1 MKKILFALLLTCLA
15 GIGYA
20 QRVTDK
26 LNRGLVAVP
35 QGDKTGQDSRYGI
48 SGTGIFVSWRILPT
62 EYYDTKYNL
71 YRGSTKIASNLTVSN
86 YQDDAGTKTSV
97 YKVVPVVNGTERTD
111 LAAQCTP
118 WDHQY
123 WEIPVKSVTNRN
135 GAVVTGYTLNDC
147 SVADVDGDG
156 QMEFV
161 VKRRND
167 SGNLRSGS
175 NNTDFNLHECYKMD
189 GTRLWWIDMGP
200 NLMSGPDEQ
209 FDLILYDWD
218 QDGKAEAIMRGA
230 DNMIIHTAT
239 NKTIKIGNMSTGLNV
254 DRPEYMGV
262 GNEYLL
268 YLNGETGEPYG
279 WDGSESWT
287 PMAYPLPQFESNETK
302 GDANV
307 WGDLGHR
314 MQKHYF
320 GAPYLDGRNPSI
332 FLGRGAYTRHKF
344 CALSVNKETHELTQ
358 LWRWNCYDGGSPWFG
373 NGFHNYA
380 IADVDMDG
388 RDEIVFGSMMIDDT
402 GFGLSTTGY
411 GHGDA
416 QHCGDLDPYRWGLE
430 QFVCLEG
437 ATVPGIAYTNA
448 TTSEQR
454 YTTGGG
460 SDNGRCM
467 AGNFYN
473 SYPGAIG
480 ISGGAISL
488 VSDKAITSLGSYG
501 DDYVNM
507 RVYWDG
513 DLLDEFMDSPGVEK
527 SPCVYKA
534 PGQTE
539 VGTGRSYPNDRCWM
553 GQGNLNNSSK
563 NNPCF
568 LGDILGD
575 WREEIVTRN
584 GDKLIIQISSYPS
597 THGITTLWA
606 DHEYRNAMA
615 WQCMGYNQPPH
626 TSFFLGEMEGI
637 TKEPPA
643 NTLEGRTEVENGG
656 TIGTTDAHLLISGY
670 ENKTVSVT
678 DGAEPYILT
687 VNAPAWLK
695 GSGSKQAT
703 SSTPKLPTQTVET
716 FTTTL
721 TGGAFSG
728 STRII
733 KQGEGVLVLPK
744 VTEKHSGE
752 TNVWQGTLVFDGTME
767 SSPVWL
773 NRHTTL
779 ISDGGTF
786 NGGLKADYNAT
797 IYPGGKDNV
806 GNITASALT
815 LGFGSRIVFDGSEGL
830 FDKVNA
836 TSLSIEA
843 KTEKVWNEFGPRYKA
858 PVIQI
863 KYDGALEAGTYEL
876 GTIGS
881 VTGNVSDLL
890 IEGTSSAVKTSL
902 NYEEGKLLLVVENM
916 RPAGEVTWNGTSGNN
931 TWQQAVSENFLYE
944 GETSVMA
951 NGDDVIFDDDAA
963 STTVVIKGA
972 VHPNSVTFNNETK
985 SYTLSGD
992 SIVGKTLTINGAGG
1006 VTFNNWNRVSSTVI
1020 NAGKVTVSMLANSN
1034 GQDWG
1039 SLGKTSSAIS
1049 LNDGATLVT
1058 NGVIITDQSLKI
1070 SGEVSLEVPSG
1081 KSVIFNKAIKGSG
1094 AVLNKLGA
1102 GSMELGTAANTFAKL
1117 VIKNGI
1123 VTSNYSSS
1131 NAETLPGT
1139 VEFYNGTLWGANME
1153 GGSGVSNTT
1162 NFIVP
1167 ANRSGSFYSSFRGT
1181 YTGKLTGAGT
1191 FNVYTGGVRAYFNG
1205 DWSAFEGTIVI
1216 GKNNRQNKKQY
1227 DPEFLLGN
1235 SKGMPL
1241 ATVNVNEN
1249 ARLQNQGNNINVKKF
1264 GGTGALVGTG
1274 QWIVNSD
1281 ENFTLTTEVGITYER
1296 KDDYG
1301 NTIPV
1306 SASPLTK
1313 NGTGKMTITP
1323 GKLNGMLTINDGIV
1337 TFNDKNLSTLVN
1349 GKYQTYVKNSGRLV
1363 GQGYFNGLTIQNGG
1377 EIKPC
1382 GSTVLETTQGT
1393 IKCANTININEG
1405 ATATF
1410 LIRTA
1415 AQNSAFE
1422 TKNLTFNGTLKI
1434 ELGSS
1439 LTPEAGQQWTL
1450 WTVSNTLQ
1458 GTIAKYELPEL
1469 PDGLYWD
1476 ISGLQEKTGV
1486 ISVTDDATV
1495 GFRLTTV
1502 DPDPCNIY
1510 DLQGRFVLRTSTPNS
1525 INGLPSGIY
1534 IRAGKKFRVK

>member
-1 MKKILFALLLTCLA
+1 MKKTLIIMLLACLT
-15 GIGYA
+15 GVSYA
-20 QRVTDK
+20 QRVVDK

-35 QGDKTGQDSRYGI
+35 QGDKIGQDDRYGM

-71 YRGSTKIASNLTVSN
+71 YRGTTKIASNLTVSN
-86 YQDDAGTKTSV
+86 YQDDSGTKTSV
-97 YKVVPVVNGTERTD
+97 YKVVPVVNGTEQTD
-111 LAAQCTP
+111 LAAECTP

-123 WEIPVKSVTNRN
+123 WEIPVQPVTNRN
-135 GAVVTGYTLNDC
+135 GAVVQGYTLNDC

-156 QMEFV
+156 EMEFV

-167 SGNLRSGS
+167 TDNLNTSA
-175 NNTDFNLHECYKMD
+175 NKTDFNLHECYKMD

-200 NLMSGPDEQ
+200 NLMAGPDEQ

-239 NKTIKIGNMSTGLNV
+239 NKTIKIGNMNYYAPR
-254 DRPEYMGV
+254 DEYTKE

-279 WDGSESWT
+279 WDGSDNWT
-287 PMAYPLPQFESNETK
+287 PMAYPLPRFESGES
-302 GDANV
+302 DYAAV
-307 WGDLGHR
+307 WGTNDTGHR
-314 MQKHYF
+314 ACKHYF

-332 FLGRGAYTRHKF
+332 FLGRGCYTRHKF
-344 CALSVNKETHELTQ
+344 CALNVNKETHELTQ
-358 LWRWNCYDGGSPWFG
+358 DWRWNCYDGGSPWFG
-373 NGFHNYA
+373 NGFHNFA

-388 RDEIVFGSMMIDDT
+388 RDEIVFGSMIIDDT
-402 GFGLSTTGY
+402 GYGLSTTGY

-437 ATVPGIAYTNA
+437 ATVPGIAYTGA
-448 TTSEQR
+448 TTSELR
-454 YTTGGG
+454 YTTGSGG
-460 SDNGRCM
+460 DNGRCM
-467 AGNFYN
+467 AGNFYDT
-473 SYPGAIG
+473 YPGAVG
-480 ISGGAISL
+480 LDATAISL
-488 VSDKAITSLGSYG
+488 VSDKAITALTGYS
-501 DDYVNM
+501 DDYKNM

-534 PGQTE
+534 PGQKE
-539 VGTGRSYPNDRCWM
+539 VGTGRSYPDSRCWM

-575 WREEIVTRN
+575 WREEIVSRTS
-584 GDKLIIQISSYPS
+584 DKLIIQISSYPS
-597 THGITTLWA
+597 PHGITTLWA
-606 DHEYRNAMA
+606 DHEYRNAMT
-615 WQCMGYNQPPH
+615 WQCVGYNQPPH
-626 TSFFLGEMEGI
+626 PSFFLGEMEGI

-643 NTLEGRTEVENGG
+643 NTLEGRTEVLNGA

-670 ENKTVSVT
+670 ENKTVSVA
-678 DGAEPYILT
+678 DGAQPYILT
-687 VNAPAWLK
+687 VNAPAWVK
-695 GSGSKQAT
+695 GSGSRQAT

-721 TGGAFSG
+721 TGGAFGG
-728 STRII
+728 STRVI
-733 KQGEGVLVLPK
+733 KQGEGVLVLPN
-744 VTEKHSGE
+744 VTEKHTGE

-779 ISDGGTF
+779 ISNGGNF

-806 GNITASALT
+806 GSITASTLA
-815 LGFGSRIVFDGSEGL
+815 LGFGSRIVFDGSADK
-830 FDKVNA
+830 FDKVNV

-843 KTEKVWNEFGPRYKA
+843 KTDEEWTSFGPRYKA

-863 KYDGALEAGTYEL
+863 NYNGAIDEGTYEL
-876 GTIGS
+876 GFIGS
-881 VTGNVSDLL
+881 VTGNISDLL
-890 IEGTSSAVKTSL
+890 IEGLESSVKTSL
-902 NYEEGKLLLVVENM
+902 RYEDGKLLLVVNNM
-916 RPAGEVTWNGTSGNN
+916 RPAGEVLWSGTSDNN
-931 TWQQAVSENFLYE
+931 IWQQAVSENFLYE

-951 NGDDVIFDDDAA
+951 TGDDVIFNDDAA
-963 STTVVIKGA
+963 STDVVIKGA
-972 VHPNSVTFNNETK
+972 VHPNSVTFNNEAK
-985 SYTLSGD
+985 RYTISGD
-992 SIVGKTLTINGAGG
+992 SIVGDKLTINGAGG
-1006 VTFNNWNRVSSTVI
+1006 VNFNNWNRVSSTEI
-1020 NAGKVTVSMLANSN
+1020 NAGKVTVSMLANSS
-1034 GQDWG
+1034 GQTWG
-1039 SLGKTSSAIS
+1039 SLGKTASSIS

-1058 NGVIITDQSLKI
+1058 DGIIITDQSLNI
-1070 SGEVSLEVPSG
+1070 SGEVNLEVPSG

-1094 AVLNKLGA
+1094 AVLNKLGV
-1102 GSMELGTAANTFAKL
+1102 GSMELGTLVNTFAKL
-1117 VIKNGI
+1117 VIRNGV

-1131 NAETLPGT
+1131 NVETLPGT

-1153 GGSGVSNTT
+1153 SGSGVSNST
-1162 NFIVP
+1162 NFVVP
-1167 ANRSGSFYSSFRGT
+1167 AKRTGSFYSSFRGT

-1205 DWSAFEGTIVI
+1205 DWSEFEGTINI

-1241 ATVNVNEN
+1241 AVVNVNEN

-1264 GGTGALVGTG
+1264 GGKGALVGTG
-1274 QWIVNSD
+1274 QWIVNCD

-1301 NTIPV
+1301 NTIAV

-1313 NGTGKMTITP
+1313 NGTGRMTITP
-1323 GKLNGMLTINDGIV
+1323 GNLNGVLTINDGKV
-1337 TFNDKNLSTLVN
+1337 TFNEKDLSTLVN
-1349 GKYQTYVKNSGRLV
+1349 GKYQTYVNNSGRLV
-1363 GQGYFNGLTIQNGG
+1363 GQGYLNGITVQNGG

-1382 GSTVLETTQGT
+1382 GSTSFETTAGT
-1393 IKCANTININEG
+1393 IKCATAIRINEG
-1405 ATATF
+1405 STATF
-1410 LIRTA
+1410 IIRSATM
-1415 AQNSAFE
+1415 NSAFE
-1422 TKNLTFNGTLKI
+1422 TKNLVFNGTLKI
-1434 ELGSS
+1434 EMGSG
-1439 LTPEAGQQWTL
+1439 LTPASGQQWTL
-1450 WTVSNTLQ
+1450 WTVTNTLQ
-1458 GTIAKYELPEL
+1458 SAITKYELPEL

-1486 ISVTDDATV
+1486 ISITDNPAV
-1495 GFRLTTV
+1495 GFKLPTADV
-1502 DPDPCNIY
+1502 DPYNVY
-1510 DLQGRFVLRTSTPNS
+1510 DLHGRFVLRTTTPNS
-1525 INGLPSGIY
+1525 IEGLPSGIY
-1534 IRAGKKFRVK
+1534 IRAGKKFVVK

>member
-1 MKKILFALLLTCLA
+1 MKRTLIVLFLACLT
-15 GIGYA
+15 GVSYA
-20 QRVTDK
+20 QRVVDK

-35 QGDKTGQDSRYGI
+35 QGDKIGQDDRYGM

-71 YRGSTKIASNLTVSN
+71 YRGTTKIASNLTVSN
-86 YQDDAGTKTSV
+86 YQDDSGTKTSV
-97 YKVVPVVNGTERTD
+97 YKVVPVVNGTEQTD
-111 LAAQCTP
+111 LAAECTP

-123 WEIPVKSVTNRN
+123 WEISVQPVTNRN
-135 GAVVTGYTLNDC
+135 GAVVQGYTLNDC

-156 QMEFV
+156 EMEFV

-167 SGNLRSGS
+167 TGNLNTSA
-175 NNTDFNLHECYKMD
+175 NKTDFNLHECYKMD

-200 NLMSGPDEQ
+200 NLMAGPDEQ

-239 NKTIKIGNMSTGLNV
+239 NKTIKIGNMNYYAPR
-254 DRPEYMGV
+254 DEYTKE

-279 WDGSESWT
+279 WDGSDNWT
-287 PMAYPLPQFESNETK
+287 PMAYPLPRFESGES
-302 GDANV
+302 DYAAV
-307 WGDLGHR
+307 WGTNDTGHR
-314 MQKHYF
+314 ACKHYF

-332 FLGRGAYTRHKF
+332 FLGRGCYTRHKF
-344 CALSVNKETHELTQ
+344 CALNVNKETHELTQ
-358 LWRWNCYDGGSPWFG
+358 DWRWNCYDGGSPWFG
-373 NGFHNYA
+373 NGFHNFA

-388 RDEIVFGSMMIDDT
+388 RDEIVFGSMIIDDT
-402 GFGLSTTGY
+402 GYGLSTTGY

-437 ATVPGIAYTNA
+437 ATVPGIAYTGA
-448 TTSEQR
+448 TTSELR
-454 YTTGGG
+454 YTTGSGG
-460 SDNGRCM
+460 DNGRCM
-467 AGNFYN
+467 AGNFYDT
-473 SYPGAIG
+473 YPGAVG
-480 ISGGAISL
+480 LDATAISL
-488 VSDKAITSLGSYG
+488 VSDKAITALTGYS
-501 DDYVNM
+501 DDYKNM

-534 PGQTE
+534 PGQKE
-539 VGTGRSYPNDRCWM
+539 VGTGRSYPDSRCWM

-575 WREEIVTRN
+575 WREEIVSRTS
-584 GDKLIIQISSYPS
+584 DKLIIQISSYPS
-597 THGITTLWA
+597 PHGITTLWA
-606 DHEYRNAMA
+606 DHEYRNAMT
-615 WQCMGYNQPPH
+615 WQSVGYNQPPH
-626 TSFFLGEMEGI
+626 PSFFLGEMEGI

-643 NTLEGRTEVENGG
+643 NTLEGRTEVLNGA

-670 ENKTVSVT
+670 ENKTVSVA
-678 DGAEPYILT
+678 DGAQPYILT
-687 VNAPAWLK
+687 VNAPAWVK
-695 GSGSKQAT
+695 GSGSRQAT

-721 TGGAFSG
+721 TGGAFGG
-728 STRII
+728 STRVI
-733 KQGEGVLVLPK
+733 KQGEGVLVLPN
-744 VTEKHSGE
+744 VTEKHTGE

-779 ISDGGTF
+779 ISNGGNF

-806 GNITASALT
+806 GSITASTLA
-815 LGFGSRIVFDGSEGL
+815 LGFGSRIVFDGSADK
-830 FDKVNA
+830 FDKVNV

-843 KTEKVWNEFGPRYKA
+843 KTDEEWTSFGPRYKA

-863 KYDGALEAGTYEL
+863 NYNGAIEEGTYEL
-876 GTIGS
+876 GFIGS
-881 VTGNVSDLL
+881 VTGNISDLL
-890 IEGTSSAVKTSL
+890 IEGLESSVKTSL
-902 NYEEGKLLLVVENM
+902 RYEDGKLLLVVNNM
-916 RPAGEVTWNGTSGNN
+916 RPAGEVLWSGTSDNN
-931 TWQQAVSENFLYE
+931 VWQQAVSENFLYE

-951 NGDDVIFDDDAA
+951 TGDDVIFNDDAA
-963 STTVVIKGA
+963 STDVVIKGA
-972 VHPNSVTFNNETK
+972 VHPNSVTFNNEAK
-985 SYTLSGD
+985 RYTISGD
-992 SIVGKTLTINGAGG
+992 SIVGDKLTINGAGG
-1006 VTFNNWNRVSSTVI
+1006 VNFNNWNRVSSTEI
-1020 NAGKVTVSMLANSN
+1020 NAGKVTVSMLANSS
-1034 GQDWG
+1034 GQTWG
-1039 SLGKTSSAIS
+1039 SLGKTASSIS

-1058 NGVIITDQSLKI
+1058 DGIIITDQSLNI
-1070 SGEVSLEVPSG
+1070 SGEVNLEVPSG

-1094 AVLNKLGA
+1094 AVLNKLGV
-1102 GSMELGTAANTFAKL
+1102 GSMELGTLVNTFAKL
-1117 VIKNGI
+1117 VIRNGV

-1131 NAETLPGT
+1131 NVETLPGT

-1153 GGSGVSNTT
+1153 GGSGVSNST
-1162 NFIVP
+1162 NFVVP
-1167 ANRSGSFYSSFRGT
+1167 AKRTGSFYSSFRGT

-1205 DWSAFEGTIVI
+1205 DWSEFEGTINI

-1241 ATVNVNEN
+1241 AVVNVNEN

-1264 GGTGALVGTG
+1264 GGKGALVGTG
-1274 QWIVNSD
+1274 QWIVNCD

-1301 NTIPV
+1301 NTIAV

-1313 NGTGKMTITP
+1313 NGTGRMTITP
-1323 GKLNGMLTINDGIV
+1323 GNLNGVLTINDGKV
-1337 TFNDKNLSTLVN
+1337 TFNEKDLSTLVN
-1349 GKYQTYVKNSGRLV
+1349 GKYQTYVNNSGRLV
-1363 GQGYFNGLTIQNGG
+1363 GQGYLNGITVQNGG

-1382 GSTVLETTQGT
+1382 GSTSFETTAGT
-1393 IKCANTININEG
+1393 IKCATTIRINEG
-1405 ATATF
+1405 STATF
-1410 LIRTA
+1410 IIRSAT
-1415 AQNSAFE
+1415 QNSAFE
-1422 TKNLTFNGTLKI
+1422 TKNLVFNGTLKI
-1434 ELGSS
+1434 EMGSG
-1439 LTPEAGQQWTL
+1439 LTPASGQQWTL
-1450 WTVSNTLQ
+1450 WTVTNTLQ
-1458 GTIAKYELPEL
+1458 SAITKYELPEL

-1486 ISVTDDATV
+1486 ISITDNPAV
-1495 GFRLTTV
+1495 GFKLPTADV
-1502 DPDPCNIY
+1502 DPYNVY
-1510 DLQGRFVLRTSTPNS
+1510 DLHGRFVLRTTTPNS
-1525 INGLPSGIY
+1525 IEGLPSGIY
-1534 IRAGKKFRVK
+1534 IRAGKKFVVK

>member
-1 MKKILFALLLTCLA
+1 M
-15 GIGYA
+15 
-20 QRVTDK
+20 
-26 LNRGLVAVP
+26 
-35 QGDKTGQDSRYGI
+35 
-48 SGTGIFVSWRILPT
+48 
-62 EYYDTKYNL
+62 
-71 YRGSTKIASNLTVSN
+71 SN

-111 LAAQCTP
+111 LAVQCTP

-123 WEIPVKSVTNRN
+123 WEIPVMPVKNRN
-135 GAVVTGYTLNDC
+135 GATVSGYTLNDC

-156 QMEFV
+156 EMEFV

-167 SGNLRSGS
+167 TGNLRSAS

-218 QDGKAEAIMRGA
+218 QDGKAEAIMRGT
-230 DNMIIHTAT
+230 DNMIIHTKDGA
-239 NKTIKIGNMSTGLNV
+239 TIKIGDMSVGLSV

-279 WDGSESWT
+279 WDGSENWT
-287 PMAYPLPQFESNETK
+287 PMAYPLPQFESNETQ
-302 GDANV
+302 GDASI

-314 MQKHYF
+314 MEKHYF

-332 FLGRGAYTRHKF
+332 FLGRGCYTRHKF
-344 CALSVNKETHELTQ
+344 CALKVNKDTHELTEE
-358 LWRWNCYDGGSPWFG
+358 WRWNCYDGGSPWFG
-373 NGFHNYA
+373 NGFHNFA

-402 GFGLSTTGY
+402 GYGLSTTGY

-430 QFVCLEG
+430 QFVCLES
-437 ATVPGIAYTNA
+437 AAVPGIAYTNA
-448 TTSEQR
+448 TTSELR

-460 SDNGRCM
+460 GDNGRCM

-488 VSDKAITSLGSYG
+488 VSDKAITALTGFN
-501 DDYVNM
+501 DDHVNM

-513 DLLDEFMDSPGVEK
+513 DLLDEFMDSPGTEK
-527 SPCVYKA
+527 SPTVYKA

-597 THGITTLWA
+597 PHGITTLWA
-606 DHEYRNAMA
+606 DHEYRNAMT

-643 NTLEGRTEVENGG
+643 NTLEGRTEVENGS
-656 TIGTTDAHLLISGY
+656 TIGTTDEHLLISGY

-703 SSTPKLPTQTVET
+703 SSTPKRPTQTVET

-728 STRII
+728 STRVI
-733 KQGEGVLVLPK
+733 KQGEGVLVLPN
-744 VTEKHSGE
+744 VTEKYTGE

-779 ISDGGTF
+779 ISNGGNF

-806 GNITASALT
+806 GSITASTLT
-815 LGFGSRIVFDGSEGL
+815 LGFGSRIVFDGADGQ

-843 KTEKVWNEFGPRYKA
+843 KSDDVWSSFGPRYKT

-863 KYDGALEAGTYEL
+863 KYSGTLEEGSYEL

-881 VTGNVSDLL
+881 VTGNISDLL
-890 IEGTSSAVKTSL
+890 IEGLGSSLKTSL
-902 NYEEGKLLLVVENM
+902 SYEDSKLLLVVEGM
-916 RPAGEVTWNGTSGNN
+916 RPAGEVIWNGTSDNN
-931 TWQQAVSENFLYE
+931 IWQQGVGENFLYE
-944 GETSVMA
+944 GEPSVMA
-951 NGDDVIFDDDAA
+951 NGDDVIFNDDAA
-963 STTVVIKGA
+963 STSVAIKGA
-972 VHPNSVTFNNETK
+972 VHTNSVTFNNETK

-1006 VTFNNWNRVSSTVI
+1006 VTFNNWNRVASTEI
-1020 NAGKVTVSMLANSN
+1020 NAGKVTVAMLANSS
-1034 GQDWG
+1034 GQTWG
-1039 SLGKTSSAIS
+1039 SLGKTSSSIS
-1049 LNDGATLVT
+1049 INDGATLVT
-1058 NGVIITDQSLKI
+1058 NGVIISDQSMKV
-1070 SGEVSLEVPSG
+1070 SGEVSIEVPSG
-1081 KSVIFNKAIKGSG
+1081 KSVIFNKGIKGSG
-1094 AVLNKLGA
+1094 AILNKTGA
-1102 GSMELGTAANTFAKL
+1102 GSMEMGTQTNTFAKL
-1117 VIKNGI
+1117 VIKNGK

-1131 NAETLPGT
+1131 NVETLPAT
-1139 VEFYNGTLWGANME
+1139 VEFYNGILWGANNE
-1153 GGSGVSNTT
+1153 NTSVTNTT

-1167 ANRSGSFYSSFRGT
+1167 ASRTGSFYSSFRGT

-1205 DWSAFEGTIVI
+1205 DWSEFEGTINI
-1216 GKNNRQNKKQY
+1216 GKENRQNKKQY

-1241 ATVNVNEN
+1241 AVVNVNEN

-1264 GGTGALVGTG
+1264 GGKGALVGSG
-1274 QWIVNSD
+1274 QWIVNCD
-1281 ENFTLTTEVGITYER
+1281 ENFTLTTEVGITSER
-1296 KDDYG
+1296 TDDYG
-1301 NTIPV
+1301 NTIAV

-1313 NGTGKMTITP
+1313 NGTGRMTITA
-1323 GKLNGMLTINDGIV
+1323 GRLNGVLTVNEGMV
-1337 TFNDKNLSTLVN
+1337 AFNEKTLSTLVN

-1363 GQGYFNGLTIQNGG
+1363 GQGYFNALTIQNGG

-1382 GSTVLETTQGT
+1382 GSTILETTQGT
-1393 IKCANTININEG
+1393 IKCANTLNINEG

-1410 LIRTA
+1410 IIRSAT
-1415 AQNSAFE
+1415 QNSAFE

-1439 LTPEAGQQWTL
+1439 LTPAAGQQWTL
-1450 WTVSNTLQ
+1450 WTVSNNLQ
-1458 GTIAKYELPEL
+1458 GTISKYELPEL
-1469 PDGLYWD
+1469 PEGLGWD
-1476 ISGLQEKTGV
+1476 ISGLKEKTGV
-1486 ISVTDDATV
+1486 ISITDDPAV
-1495 GFRLTTV
+1495 GFKLPTADL
-1502 DPDPCNIY
+1502 DPYNVY
-1510 DLQGRFVLRTSTPNS
+1510 DLQGRFVLRTTTPNS
-1525 INGLPSGIY
+1525 IEGLPSGIY